1 MTLSQRRALI
11 RQEALKKIVL
21 DDLAGKMG
29 MDKPAFDKWLE
40 MPSAT

>member
-1 MTLSQRRALI
+1 MALI
-11 RQEALKKIVL
+11 SAVHWSQDALKKIVL

-29 MDKPAFDKWLE
+29 MDGPTFDKWLE